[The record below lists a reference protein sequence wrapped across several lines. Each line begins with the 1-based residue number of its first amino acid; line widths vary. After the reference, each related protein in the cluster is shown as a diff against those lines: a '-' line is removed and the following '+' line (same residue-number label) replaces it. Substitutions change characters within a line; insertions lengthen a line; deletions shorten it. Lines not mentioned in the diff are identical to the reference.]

1 MYKRQILELDGQ
13 GCKKKQRGKQNKCRK
28 GKQNN
33 DHALDKMCIRDSM
46 KQLAH
51 TMAAKT
57 AKYAGAIPC
66 SCIEICFQF
75 LNTAMIQCKTKRA
88 NYDKRILGSVLIS
101 RTNMY

>member
-1 MYKRQILELDGQ
+1 MKDIGEQTYKISD
-13 GCKKKQRGKQNKCRK
+13 
-28 GKQNN
+28 
-33 DHALDKMCIRDSM
+33 M

-75 LNTAMIQCKTKRA
+75 LNTAMIHHTANARYKSKPTAPCATKISKKA
-88 NYDKRILGSVLIS
+88 LCILEKCMWSLLIK
-101 RTNMY
+101 